1 MTLLLTQI
9 FIQLTLDINPVCTL
23 QRAEK
28 MVWNCIMSTELTYF
42 NKTTSN
48 HSNNITDAIK
58 NQPGMWYDGAP
69 NCVIQFQE
77 RKIKQGKT

>member
-1 MTLLLTQI
+1 
-9 FIQLTLDINPVCTL
+9 
-23 QRAEK
+23 
-28 MVWNCIMSTELTYF
+28 MSTELTYF

-48 HSNNITDAIK
+48 HSNNIIDAIK

-77 RKIKQGKT
+77 HTNKTGQNLTYHDTLYSGTEVLC